1 MFGVIMSLERR
12 RKNEQ
17 GIFSPLLEYCDMTT
31 DVNPDGTKVLS
42 PHEAFDVVGDET
54 RLQILQTLGEADGP
68 LAFSDLF
75 DRVDYEDSGNF
86 SYHLDI
92 LDGHFVRKTDEGY
105 VLQRAGAR
113 IVEAILSGAVTD
125 SPVVERTPVEKPCF
139 LCGGQ
144 MEISYRQESVRV
156 FCVDCDG
163 TRGSASD
170 TQGAVNEPIDD
181 VVGGVGLPPAGV
193 HNREPS
199 ELIHAGEIWSLA
211 HGQASARGVCPR
223 CSAPIDRSVNVCE
236 NHDTTSGRCGACDQ
250 RFGVTTTISCTN
262 CIFGGEYVFTAYL
275 LGNTDLMGFL
285 IDHGID
291 PIQPN
296 AFHLT
301 EFDEEVLSID
311 PFEARFTFTAD
322 GESITLTVDED
333 LSVVDVI
340 RARLSGTTRENGV

>member
-1 MFGVIMSLERR
+1 
-12 RKNEQ
+12 
-17 GIFSPLLEYCDMTT
+17 MTT
-31 DVNPDGTKVLS
+31 DVNPDGTDVIS

-54 RLQILQTLGEADGP
+54 RLQILQTLGEANGP

-75 DRVDYEDSGNF
+75 DRMEYEDSGNF

-92 LDGHFVRKTDEGY
+92 LDGHFVRKTGEGY
-105 VLQRAGAR
+105 ALQRAGAR

-125 SPVVERTPVEKPCF
+125 SPVVERTPVETPCF

-144 MEISYRQESVRV
+144 MEVSYRQESVRV
-156 FCVDCDG
+156 FCLDCGG
-163 TRGSASD
+163 TRGRSSD
-170 TQGAVNEPIDD
+170 THGSANKSADD
-181 VVGGVGLPPAGV
+181 IVGGVGLPPAGV

-199 ELIHAGEIWSLA
+199 ELLHTGEIWSVA

-223 CSAPIDRSVNVCE
+223 CAAPVDRSVNVCE
-236 NHDTTSGRCGACDQ
+236 NHDPDGGHCGACDQ
-250 RFGVTTTISCTN
+250 RFGVTTTTSCTN
-262 CIFGGEYVFTAYL
+262 CIFGGESIFTAYL

-301 EFDEEVLSID
+301 EFDEEVLSVD

-322 GESITLTVDED
+322 DESITLTVDD
-333 LSVVDVI
+333 DFSVIDVTRDQI
-340 RARLSGTTRENGV
+340 SGTT

>member
-1 MFGVIMSLERR
+1 V
-12 RKNEQ
+12 
-17 GIFSPLLEYCDMTT
+17 TT
-31 DVNPDGTKVLS
+31 DVNPDGTNVLS

-54 RLQILQTLGEADGP
+54 RLQILQTLGDADGQ
-68 LAFSDLF
+68 LAFSELF
-75 DRVDYEDSGNF
+75 DRIEYKDSGNF
-86 SYHLDI
+86 SYHLDK

-125 SPVVERTPVEKPCF
+125 SPVVERTPVETPCF

-156 FCVDCDG
+156 FCLDCGG
-163 TRGSASD
+163 TRGASSETQSRANESA
-170 TQGAVNEPIDD
+170 DD

-193 HNREPS
+193 HHREPS
-199 ELIHAGEIWSLA
+199 ELLHAGEIWSVA

-223 CSAPIDRSVNVCE
+223 CAAPIERSVNVCD
-236 NHDTTSGRCGACDQ
+236 NHDSTSGRCGACDQ

-262 CIFGGEYVFTAYL
+262 CIFGGESIFTAYL
-275 LGNTDLMGFL
+275 LGNIDLMRFL

-301 EFDEEVLSID
+301 EFDEEIHSVD

-322 GESITLTVDED
+322 GESIALHVDDD
-333 LSVVDVI
+333 LDVVDV
-340 RARLSGTTRENGV
+340 TRT